1 MVASF
6 FDDNLFERGLIMHEL
21 LSLKEG
27 ANQLRLSIHTLRAW
41 VFQKRLPV
49 VRLGRRVLLRREDLE
64 NLINKNFVEAR
75 KDV

>member
-1 MVASF
+1 MQ
-6 FDDNLFERGLIMHEL
+6 EL
-21 LSLKEG
+21 LNLKEG
-27 ANQLRLSIHTLRAW
+27 AQELRLSIHTLRAW

-75 KDV
+75 KEI